1 MKNIYDVL
9 GTGMQSETIPAG
21 AEATGSVTT
30 ACGAADRATGNISFG
45 YRLSKENVRMKNA
58 LQALAVFAFLALA
71 VGGDIAT
78 SLL

>member
-1 MKNIYDVL
+1 MKNVYDAS
-9 GTGMQSETIPAG
+9 GMQPVTLPAG

-30 ACGAADRATGNISFG
+30 AYGASDHATGNISVG

>member
-1 MKNIYDVL
+1 MKNVYDAS
-9 GTGMQSETIPAG
+9 GMQPETMP

-30 ACGAADRATGNISFG
+30 VCGTSDHATGNVSLG
-45 YRLSKENVRMKNA
+45 YRLSEENVRMKNT

>member
-1 MKNIYDVL
+1 MKNVYDAS
-9 GTGMQSETIPAG
+9 GMQPDTLPAG
-21 AEATGSVTT
+21 AEATGSVIT
-30 ACGAADRATGNISFG
+30 ARGTSDPATGNTSVG
-45 YRLSKENVRMKNA
+45 YRLSKENVRMKNT

>member
-1 MKNIYDVL
+1 MKNVYDAS
-9 GTGMQSETIPAG
+9 GMQPETLPAG
-21 AEATGSVTT
+21 AEATGSVT
-30 ACGAADRATGNISFG
+30 AARGTSGHATGNISFG

>member
-1 MKNIYDVL
+1 MKTVYEAS
-9 GTGMQSETIPAG
+9 GMQPVTLPAR
-21 AEATGSVTT
+21 AEASGSMTT
-30 ACGAADRATGNISFG
+30 ACGASDHATGTISFV

>member
-1 MKNIYDVL
+1 MKNVYDAS
-9 GTGMQSETIPAG
+9 GMQPETIPAG
-21 AEATGSVTT
+21 AEAVGSVTT
-30 ACGAADRATGNISFG
+30 AYGTSNHATGNVSFN
-45 YRLSKENVRMKNA
+45 YRLSKENVRMKNT